1 MSIKIYID
9 IDKVLKQRGWTLTQ
23 LSEKTG
29 ISIGNLSNIRKEKAI
44 TFKTLNRIANTIG
57 EPDPMKLISV
67 EVEEKTKKL

>member
-23 LSEKTG
+23 LSTG